1 MKLCKTC
8 RALMIGQESSEW
20 LPRLEHVLRK
30 HGAVPETVA
39 VVAESLGPLCD
50 KCRLAMDESIKADN

>member
-1 MKLCKTC
+1 
-8 RALMIGQESSEW
+8 MIGQESSEW
-20 LPRLEHVLRK
+20 LPRLEHVLRN

-50 KCRLAMDESIKADN
+50 KCRLAMDESIRADN